1 MAEQSD
7 TGDVTYDELVD
18 VARRFGRREIA
29 LEAEAAR
36 YTLAQLAGGLRLSR
50 GVVRALADG
59 WTQEQLW
66 FQPPHGE
73 SAEDR
78 WSATEAITHLIA
90 TQNWYLLHIGRLLG
104 LREHFDVMPRG
115 LGDLA
120 HNDAPRAQLSAD
132 LAAATAR
139 MLTVIGE
146 IPPDASLAAQ
156 RDSRFFGPLG
166 LRGWVLLAIVH
177 DIDHAA
183 QIQRL
188 TEQPGFPTA
197 G

>member
-1 MAEQSD
+1 MAERGN

-18 VARRFGRREIA
+18 VARRFGRRETA

-36 YTLAQLAGGLRLSR
+36 YTLAYLAEGLRMSR
-50 GVVRALADG
+50 GMVRALADG

-66 FQPPHGE
+66 FQPPDGE

-104 LREHFDVMPRG
+104 RREHFDVMPRG

-120 HNDAPRAQLSAD
+120 RNDVPRAQLAAD
-132 LAAATAR
+132 LAAATDR
-139 MLTVIGE
+139 MLTVIAE
-146 IPPDASLAAQ
+146 IPSDADLDAQ

-177 DIDHAA
+177 DIDHVA